1 MQRRQIGATVAAVT
15 MSVVSGV
22 IAFGANTG
30 TLGFA
35 APQTPA
41 PTAVTAPA
49 PTNPDAPNASADS
62 RSGEARSRTG
72 HRGGPAPRAAR
83 PRRRL
88 PKAGDAVTTT
98 TR

>member
-49 PTNPDAPNASADS
+49 PTNPGPGRATTPTGPAHES
-62 RSGEARSRTG
+62 RDGSGEHDG
-72 HRGGPAPRAAR
+72 
-83 PRRRL
+83 
-88 PKAGDAVTTT
+88 
-98 TR
+98 